1 MRKLVAG
8 LLLAVTL
15 TGCSATSALTGLV
28 GSKPDVSAQV
38 GAENTKQT
46 VGLNNKVDS
55 STTNKTDV
63 QDSNVGTL
71 DTSSKKQVQTI
82 STGTIQAER
91 LQVVNNDSYSLILAG
106 LAGASIPLVFLVVIL
121 VIRKLFRKK
130 GQQDDLGR
138 GRSWG
143 RPRYQGRCS
152 SYRRYGIRRL
162 VGGVNELELEHYQL
176 HHCDCVCSANPG
188 VECVLQEAYI
198 QAPRGAG
205 T

>member
-1 MRKLVAG
+1 MRSRVAG
-8 LLLAVTL
+8 MLLVVML

-46 VGLNNKVDS
+46 VGLNNKVDT

-63 QDSNVGTL
+63 TDSTVGTL

-106 LAGASIPLVFLVVIL
+106 LAGASIPLIFLVVIL
-121 VIRKLFRKK
+121 LLRKLFGKK
-130 GQQDDLGR
+130 EQQDD
-138 GRSWG
+138 
-143 RPRYQGRCS
+143 
-152 SYRRYGIRRL
+152 
-162 VGGVNELELEHYQL
+162 
-176 HHCDCVCSANPG
+176 
-188 VECVLQEAYI
+188 
-198 QAPRGAG
+198 
-205 T
+205 

>member
-63 QDSNVGTL
+63 SDSNVGTL

-106 LAGASIPLVFLVVIL
+106 LAGASIPLVFLVAIL

-130 GQQDDLGR
+130 GQRDD
-138 GRSWG
+138 
-143 RPRYQGRCS
+143 
-152 SYRRYGIRRL
+152 
-162 VGGVNELELEHYQL
+162 
-176 HHCDCVCSANPG
+176 
-188 VECVLQEAYI
+188 
-198 QAPRGAG
+198 
-205 T
+205 

>member
-63 QDSNVGTL
+63 SDSNVGTL

-106 LAGASIPLVFLVVIL
+106 LAGAGIPLVFLVVIL

-130 GQQDDLGR
+130 EQQDD
-138 GRSWG
+138 
-143 RPRYQGRCS
+143 
-152 SYRRYGIRRL
+152 
-162 VGGVNELELEHYQL
+162 
-176 HHCDCVCSANPG
+176 
-188 VECVLQEAYI
+188 
-198 QAPRGAG
+198 
-205 T
+205 

>member
-1 MRKLVAG
+1 MYKLVAG
-8 LLLAVTL
+8 LLLVVTL

-28 GSKPDVSAQV
+28 GSKPEVSAQV
-38 GAENTKQT
+38 GAENTKQML
-46 VGLNNKVDS
+46 GLNNKVDS

-106 LAGASIPLVFLVVIL
+106 LAGASIPLVFLVTIL

-130 GQQDDLGR
+130 GQQDD
-138 GRSWG
+138 
-143 RPRYQGRCS
+143 
-152 SYRRYGIRRL
+152 
-162 VGGVNELELEHYQL
+162 
-176 HHCDCVCSANPG
+176 
-188 VECVLQEAYI
+188 
-198 QAPRGAG
+198 
-205 T
+205 

>member
-8 LLLAVTL
+8 LLLAVAL

-38 GAENTKQT
+38 GAENTKQ
-46 VGLNNKVDS
+46 VLGLNNKVDS

-63 QDSNVGTL
+63 SDSNVGTL

-106 LAGASIPLVFLVVIL
+106 LAGASIPLVFLVVVL

-130 GQQDDLGR
+130 GQQDD
-138 GRSWG
+138 
-143 RPRYQGRCS
+143 
-152 SYRRYGIRRL
+152 
-162 VGGVNELELEHYQL
+162 
-176 HHCDCVCSANPG
+176 
-188 VECVLQEAYI
+188 
-198 QAPRGAG
+198 
-205 T
+205 

>member
-15 TGCSATSALTGLV
+15 TGCSATPALTGLV

-63 QDSNVGTL
+63 SDSNVGAL

-91 LQVVNNDSYSLILAG
+91 LQVVNNDSYGLILAG

-121 VIRKLFRKK
+121 VIRKLCRKK
-130 GQQDDLGR
+130 GQQDD
-138 GRSWG
+138 
-143 RPRYQGRCS
+143 
-152 SYRRYGIRRL
+152 
-162 VGGVNELELEHYQL
+162 
-176 HHCDCVCSANPG
+176 
-188 VECVLQEAYI
+188 
-198 QAPRGAG
+198 
-205 T
+205 

>member
-63 QDSNVGTL
+63 SDSNVGTL

-130 GQQDDLGR
+130 RQQDD
-138 GRSWG
+138 
-143 RPRYQGRCS
+143 
-152 SYRRYGIRRL
+152 
-162 VGGVNELELEHYQL
+162 
-176 HHCDCVCSANPG
+176 
-188 VECVLQEAYI
+188 
-198 QAPRGAG
+198 
-205 T
+205 

>member
-8 LLLAVTL
+8 LLLTVTL

-130 GQQDDLGR
+130 GQQD
-138 GRSWG
+138 
-143 RPRYQGRCS
+143 Y
-152 SYRRYGIRRL
+152 
-162 VGGVNELELEHYQL
+162 
-176 HHCDCVCSANPG
+176 
-188 VECVLQEAYI
+188 
-198 QAPRGAG
+198 
-205 T
+205 

>member
-8 LLLAVTL
+8 LLLIVTL

-28 GSKPDVSAQV
+28 GSKPEVSAQV
-38 GAENTKQT
+38 GAENTRQML
-46 VGLNNKVDS
+46 GLNNKVDS

-106 LAGASIPLVFLVVIL
+106 LAGASIPLVFLVTIL

-130 GQQDDLGR
+130 GQQDD
-138 GRSWG
+138 
-143 RPRYQGRCS
+143 
-152 SYRRYGIRRL
+152 
-162 VGGVNELELEHYQL
+162 
-176 HHCDCVCSANPG
+176 
-188 VECVLQEAYI
+188 
-198 QAPRGAG
+198 
-205 T
+205 

>member
-1 MRKLVAG
+1 MRNLVAG

-28 GSKPDVSAQV
+28 GSKPEVSAQV
-38 GAENTKQT
+38 GAENTKQML
-46 VGLNNKVDS
+46 GLNNKVDS

-63 QDSNVGTL
+63 SDSDVGTL

-130 GQQDDLGR
+130 GQQDD
-138 GRSWG
+138 
-143 RPRYQGRCS
+143 
-152 SYRRYGIRRL
+152 
-162 VGGVNELELEHYQL
+162 
-176 HHCDCVCSANPG
+176 
-188 VECVLQEAYI
+188 
-198 QAPRGAG
+198 
-205 T
+205 

>member
-1 MRKLVAG
+1 MYKLVAG
-8 LLLAVTL
+8 LLLVVTL

-28 GSKPDVSAQV
+28 GSKPEVSAQV
-38 GAENTKQT
+38 GAENTKQML
-46 VGLNNKVDS
+46 GLNNKVDS

-106 LAGASIPLVFLVVIL
+106 LAGASIPLVFLVVVL

-130 GQQDDLGR
+130 GQQDD
-138 GRSWG
+138 
-143 RPRYQGRCS
+143 
-152 SYRRYGIRRL
+152 
-162 VGGVNELELEHYQL
+162 
-176 HHCDCVCSANPG
+176 
-188 VECVLQEAYI
+188 
-198 QAPRGAG
+198 
-205 T
+205 

>member
-46 VGLNNKVDS
+46 VGLNNKVNS

-63 QDSNVGTL
+63 SDSNVGTL

-130 GQQDDLGR
+130 GQQDD
-138 GRSWG
+138 
-143 RPRYQGRCS
+143 
-152 SYRRYGIRRL
+152 
-162 VGGVNELELEHYQL
+162 
-176 HHCDCVCSANPG
+176 
-188 VECVLQEAYI
+188 
-198 QAPRGAG
+198 
-205 T
+205 

>member
-15 TGCSATSALTGLV
+15 TGCSATSTLTGLV

-63 QDSNVGTL
+63 SNSNVGTL

-121 VIRKLFRKK
+121 VIRKLFREK
-130 GQQDDLGR
+130 GQQDD
-138 GRSWG
+138 
-143 RPRYQGRCS
+143 
-152 SYRRYGIRRL
+152 
-162 VGGVNELELEHYQL
+162 
-176 HHCDCVCSANPG
+176 
-188 VECVLQEAYI
+188 
-198 QAPRGAG
+198 
-205 T
+205 

>member
-55 STTNKTDV
+55 STANKTDV

-106 LAGASIPLVFLVVIL
+106 LAGASVPLVFLVVIL

-130 GQQDDLGR
+130 GQQDD
-138 GRSWG
+138 
-143 RPRYQGRCS
+143 
-152 SYRRYGIRRL
+152 
-162 VGGVNELELEHYQL
+162 
-176 HHCDCVCSANPG
+176 
-188 VECVLQEAYI
+188 
-198 QAPRGAG
+198 
-205 T
+205 

>member
-15 TGCSATSALTGLV
+15 TGCSATSAFTGLV

-130 GQQDDLGR
+130 GQQDD
-138 GRSWG
+138 
-143 RPRYQGRCS
+143 
-152 SYRRYGIRRL
+152 
-162 VGGVNELELEHYQL
+162 
-176 HHCDCVCSANPG
+176 
-188 VECVLQEAYI
+188 
-198 QAPRGAG
+198 
-205 T
+205 

>member
-63 QDSNVGTL
+63 SDSNVGTL

-121 VIRKLFRKK
+121 VILKLFRKK
-130 GQQDDLGR
+130 GQQDD
-138 GRSWG
+138 
-143 RPRYQGRCS
+143 
-152 SYRRYGIRRL
+152 
-162 VGGVNELELEHYQL
+162 
-176 HHCDCVCSANPG
+176 
-188 VECVLQEAYI
+188 
-198 QAPRGAG
+198 
-205 T
+205 

>member
-82 STGTIQAER
+82 STGIIQAER

-106 LAGASIPLVFLVVIL
+106 LAGASIPMVFLVVIL

-130 GQQDDLGR
+130 GQQDD
-138 GRSWG
+138 
-143 RPRYQGRCS
+143 
-152 SYRRYGIRRL
+152 
-162 VGGVNELELEHYQL
+162 
-176 HHCDCVCSANPG
+176 
-188 VECVLQEAYI
+188 
-198 QAPRGAG
+198 
-205 T
+205 

>member
-1 MRKLVAG
+1 MHKLVAG
-8 LLLAVTL
+8 LLLVVTL

-28 GSKPDVSAQV
+28 GSKPEVSAQV
-38 GAENTKQT
+38 GAENTKQML
-46 VGLNNKVDS
+46 GLSNKVDS

-106 LAGASIPLVFLVVIL
+106 LAGASIPLVFLVTIL

-130 GQQDDLGR
+130 GQQDD
-138 GRSWG
+138 
-143 RPRYQGRCS
+143 
-152 SYRRYGIRRL
+152 
-162 VGGVNELELEHYQL
+162 
-176 HHCDCVCSANPG
+176 
-188 VECVLQEAYI
+188 
-198 QAPRGAG
+198 
-205 T
+205 

>member
-46 VGLNNKVDS
+46 LGLNNKVDS

-91 LQVVNNDSYSLILAG
+91 LQVFNNDSYSLILAG

-130 GQQDDLGR
+130 DQRDD
-138 GRSWG
+138 
-143 RPRYQGRCS
+143 
-152 SYRRYGIRRL
+152 
-162 VGGVNELELEHYQL
+162 
-176 HHCDCVCSANPG
+176 
-188 VECVLQEAYI
+188 
-198 QAPRGAG
+198 
-205 T
+205 

>member
-1 MRKLVAG
+1 MHKLVAG
-8 LLLAVTL
+8 LLLVVTL

-28 GSKPDVSAQV
+28 GSKPEVSAQV
-38 GAENTKQT
+38 GAENTKQML
-46 VGLNNKVDS
+46 GLNNKVDS

-106 LAGASIPLVFLVVIL
+106 LAGASIPLVFLVVVL

-130 GQQDDLGR
+130 DQQDD
-138 GRSWG
+138 
-143 RPRYQGRCS
+143 
-152 SYRRYGIRRL
+152 
-162 VGGVNELELEHYQL
+162 
-176 HHCDCVCSANPG
+176 
-188 VECVLQEAYI
+188 
-198 QAPRGAG
+198 
-205 T
+205 

>member
-8 LLLAVTL
+8 LLLVVTL

-121 VIRKLFRKK
+121 VIRKLFRKR
-130 GQQDDLGR
+130 GQQDD
-138 GRSWG
+138 
-143 RPRYQGRCS
+143 
-152 SYRRYGIRRL
+152 
-162 VGGVNELELEHYQL
+162 
-176 HHCDCVCSANPG
+176 
-188 VECVLQEAYI
+188 
-198 QAPRGAG
+198 
-205 T
+205 

>member
-15 TGCSATSALTGLV
+15 TGCSATPALTGLV

-63 QDSNVGTL
+63 SDSNVGAL
-71 DTSSKKQVQTI
+71 DTTSNKQVQTM

-91 LQVVNNDSYSLILAG
+91 LQVVNNDSYGLILAG

-130 GQQDDLGR
+130 GQQDD
-138 GRSWG
+138 
-143 RPRYQGRCS
+143 
-152 SYRRYGIRRL
+152 
-162 VGGVNELELEHYQL
+162 
-176 HHCDCVCSANPG
+176 
-188 VECVLQEAYI
+188 
-198 QAPRGAG
+198 
-205 T
+205 

>member
-46 VGLNNKVDS
+46 VGLNNKVDA

-63 QDSNVGTL
+63 SDSNVGTL

-130 GQQDDLGR
+130 GQQDD
-138 GRSWG
+138 
-143 RPRYQGRCS
+143 
-152 SYRRYGIRRL
+152 
-162 VGGVNELELEHYQL
+162 
-176 HHCDCVCSANPG
+176 
-188 VECVLQEAYI
+188 
-198 QAPRGAG
+198 
-205 T
+205 

>member
-130 GQQDDLGR
+130 GQQDG
-138 GRSWG
+138 
-143 RPRYQGRCS
+143 
-152 SYRRYGIRRL
+152 
-162 VGGVNELELEHYQL
+162 
-176 HHCDCVCSANPG
+176 
-188 VECVLQEAYI
+188 
-198 QAPRGAG
+198 
-205 T
+205 

>member
-63 QDSNVGTL
+63 SDSNVGTL

-121 VIRKLFRKK
+121 VIRKLLRKK
-130 GQQDDLGR
+130 GQQDD
-138 GRSWG
+138 
-143 RPRYQGRCS
+143 
-152 SYRRYGIRRL
+152 
-162 VGGVNELELEHYQL
+162 
-176 HHCDCVCSANPG
+176 
-188 VECVLQEAYI
+188 
-198 QAPRGAG
+198 
-205 T
+205 

>member
-15 TGCSATSALTGLV
+15 TGCSATYALTGLV

-130 GQQDDLGR
+130 GQQDD
-138 GRSWG
+138 
-143 RPRYQGRCS
+143 
-152 SYRRYGIRRL
+152 
-162 VGGVNELELEHYQL
+162 
-176 HHCDCVCSANPG
+176 
-188 VECVLQEAYI
+188 
-198 QAPRGAG
+198 
-205 T
+205 

>member
-38 GAENTKQT
+38 GAENIKQT

-63 QDSNVGTL
+63 SDSNVGTL

-130 GQQDDLGR
+130 GQQDD
-138 GRSWG
+138 
-143 RPRYQGRCS
+143 
-152 SYRRYGIRRL
+152 
-162 VGGVNELELEHYQL
+162 
-176 HHCDCVCSANPG
+176 
-188 VECVLQEAYI
+188 
-198 QAPRGAG
+198 
-205 T
+205 

>member
-1 MRKLVAG
+1 MCKLVAG

-63 QDSNVGTL
+63 QDSNVDTL

-106 LAGASIPLVFLVVIL
+106 LAGAGIPLVFLVVIL
-121 VIRKLFRKK
+121 VIHKLFRKK
-130 GQQDDLGR
+130 GQQDD
-138 GRSWG
+138 
-143 RPRYQGRCS
+143 
-152 SYRRYGIRRL
+152 
-162 VGGVNELELEHYQL
+162 
-176 HHCDCVCSANPG
+176 
-188 VECVLQEAYI
+188 
-198 QAPRGAG
+198 
-205 T
+205 

>member
-55 STTNKTDV
+55 STTNKTNV

-130 GQQDDLGR
+130 GQQDD
-138 GRSWG
+138 
-143 RPRYQGRCS
+143 
-152 SYRRYGIRRL
+152 
-162 VGGVNELELEHYQL
+162 
-176 HHCDCVCSANPG
+176 
-188 VECVLQEAYI
+188 
-198 QAPRGAG
+198 
-205 T
+205 

>member
-130 GQQDDLGR
+130 GRQDD
-138 GRSWG
+138 
-143 RPRYQGRCS
+143 
-152 SYRRYGIRRL
+152 
-162 VGGVNELELEHYQL
+162 
-176 HHCDCVCSANPG
+176 
-188 VECVLQEAYI
+188 
-198 QAPRGAG
+198 
-205 T
+205 

>member
-1 MRKLVAG
+1 MCKLVAG

-63 QDSNVGTL
+63 SDSNVGTL

-130 GQQDDLGR
+130 GQRDD
-138 GRSWG
+138 
-143 RPRYQGRCS
+143 
-152 SYRRYGIRRL
+152 
-162 VGGVNELELEHYQL
+162 
-176 HHCDCVCSANPG
+176 
-188 VECVLQEAYI
+188 
-198 QAPRGAG
+198 
-205 T
+205 

>member
-106 LAGASIPLVFLVVIL
+106 LAGSSIPLVFLVVIL

-130 GQQDDLGR
+130 GQQDD
-138 GRSWG
+138 
-143 RPRYQGRCS
+143 
-152 SYRRYGIRRL
+152 
-162 VGGVNELELEHYQL
+162 
-176 HHCDCVCSANPG
+176 
-188 VECVLQEAYI
+188 
-198 QAPRGAG
+198 
-205 T
+205 

>member
-28 GSKPDVSAQV
+28 GSKPDVSTQV

-130 GQQDDLGR
+130 GQQDD
-138 GRSWG
+138 
-143 RPRYQGRCS
+143 
-152 SYRRYGIRRL
+152 
-162 VGGVNELELEHYQL
+162 
-176 HHCDCVCSANPG
+176 
-188 VECVLQEAYI
+188 
-198 QAPRGAG
+198 
-205 T
+205 

>member
-1 MRKLVAG
+1 ML
-8 LLLAVTL
+8 
-15 TGCSATSALTGLV
+15 ALTGLV

-63 QDSNVGTL
+63 SDSNVGAL

-91 LQVVNNDSYSLILAG
+91 LQVVNNDSYGLILAG

-130 GQQDDLGR
+130 GQQDD
-138 GRSWG
+138 
-143 RPRYQGRCS
+143 
-152 SYRRYGIRRL
+152 
-162 VGGVNELELEHYQL
+162 
-176 HHCDCVCSANPG
+176 
-188 VECVLQEAYI
+188 
-198 QAPRGAG
+198 
-205 T
+205 

>member
-63 QDSNVGTL
+63 SDSNVGTL
-71 DTSSKKQVQTI
+71 DTSSKKQAQTI
-82 STGTIQAER
+82 STGTIQAGR

-130 GQQDDLGR
+130 GQQGD
-138 GRSWG
+138 
-143 RPRYQGRCS
+143 
-152 SYRRYGIRRL
+152 
-162 VGGVNELELEHYQL
+162 
-176 HHCDCVCSANPG
+176 
-188 VECVLQEAYI
+188 
-198 QAPRGAG
+198 
-205 T
+205 